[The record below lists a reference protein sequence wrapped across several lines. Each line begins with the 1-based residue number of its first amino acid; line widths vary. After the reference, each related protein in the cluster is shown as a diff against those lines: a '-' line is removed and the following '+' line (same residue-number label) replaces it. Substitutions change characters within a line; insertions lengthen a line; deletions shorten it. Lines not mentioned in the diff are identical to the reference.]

1 MEIALKVD
9 HVSKSFGKK
18 KIIDDVSFE
27 LNRGEVFGFLGP
39 NGAGKTTMIKMI
51 TGFLSVDQGKI
62 KINGYDHR
70 SHYEKAMA
78 TIGAIVENPELYKD
92 LNAYE
97 NLKMYARIHDNV
109 DDARIQEVLE
119 MVGMQDRAREKMKK
133 YSLGMKQRIGLAMA
147 ILHRPKLLILDEPTN
162 GLDPAGI
169 RELRDIL
176 KRMAHEDRVAV
187 MVSSHQLSEMQLMC
201 DRVGVISYGKL
212 LSVNT
217 LKELTEMKVDE
228 SSQRLFTPDVEM
240 AISVLPDEWQSK
252 MINKTD
258 EYIDFQIPKDQIN
271 SILRVLL
278 ERDVTIYGIQ
288 SIESTLEDAFLN
300 ITGGGLKIE

>member
-1 MEIALKVD
+1 MDVALKVD

-27 LNRGEVFGFLGP
+27 LFCGEVFGFLGP

-51 TGFLSVDQGKI
+51 TGFLSVDQGTI
-62 KINGYDHR
+62 EIDGFNHR

-78 TIGAIVENPELYKD
+78 SIGAIVENPELYKD
-92 LNAYE
+92 MSAYE

-109 DDARIQEVLE
+109 DNSRINEVLDI
-119 MVGMQDRAREKMKK
+119 VGMQDHSREKTRK
-133 YSLGMKQRIGLAMA
+133 YSLGMKQRVGLAMA
-147 ILHRPKLLILDEPTN
+147 ILHRPKLLLLDEPTN

-176 KRMAHEDRVAV
+176 KRMAHEENVAI

-217 LKELTEMKVDE
+217 LKELTEMKVEE
-228 SSQRLFTPDVEM
+228 SSLRLITPDVVT
-240 AISVLPDEWQSK
+240 ALSVLPDELKSK
-252 MINKTD
+252 IISNTN
-258 EYIDFQIPKDQIN
+258 EYIDFRISKDQIN
-271 SILRVLL
+271 NFLRVLL
-278 ERDVTIYGIQ
+278 NRDVTIHGIQ
-288 SIESTLEDAFLN
+288 SIESTLEDAFLS
-300 ITGGGLKIE
+300 ITGGGLRIE